1 MEQRMGMFPEDKLM
15 VPCVPFT
22 NIAVDLKGRFRVNDM
37 IRQRIDSLLRHGH
50 GSSLRGR
57 GE

>member
-1 MEQRMGMFPEDKLM
+1 MFPEDKLI

-37 IRQRIDSLLRHGH
+37 IKQRIDSLLPHEH
-50 GSSLRGR
+50 GSSLHGC

>member
-37 IRQRIDSLLRHGH
+37 IKQRIDSLLPHEH
-50 GSSLRGR
+50 GSSLHGR

>member
-1 MEQRMGMFPEDKLM
+1 MEQRMGIFPEDKLM

-37 IRQRIDSLLRHGH
+37 IKQRINSLLRHEH
-50 GSSLRGR
+50 GSSLHGR